1 MSVQIF
7 LQGKLLNIQSF
18 LVSPPASAPADGI
31 FVDEEALAVG
41 RSRWVALLSEV
52 VPRALLAELGLA
64 RILLG
69 SSGGGQF
76 LVVLPGEA
84 REQAEALLTSVQ
96 QDIHRLSCGRLK
108 LVWAATENL
117 GDWSVVRKRL
127 SEAMA
132 RRRGAPAT
140 DCDEKFFLPS
150 ANDGCADSDEYFIEE
165 LGRKFVDADSIG
177 WSPEEPARLKLG
189 EGKYLWSLRSTTGD
203 DSLPVARHTAP
214 SDDDAGRATASTL
227 AARAEGRPAWAI
239 LRGDVDNLGIRLRRA
254 QSIEEHVQLSVMCK
268 NFFAGELEVLC
279 SLPEFWRKVNI
290 LYCGGDDFAVYGAWD
305 ALTQLAREL
314 RRLFHRFSDE
324 NLKEFP
330 GPDGKTL
337 TMALTLAERPESS
350 FTAVYQQ
357 AGEQLEAAKCADK
370 DCFSVLGRTLEWKQV
385 AEASELKDALARM
398 VREFGCP
405 RQFLLELASLTRPE
419 TTTQGRGGRFDRPW
433 RLTRRLNRVSGGVRE
448 REFQKLRAH
457 VAAQMLGKSAAHLKL
472 RPAGSVAVGWAR
484 LLTEV

>member
-7 LQGKLLNIQSF
+7 LQGKLLDIQSF
-18 LVSPPASAPADGI
+18 LVSPPATAPGTGS
-31 FVDEEALAVG
+31 VLEEEALAVG

-52 VPRALLAELGLA
+52 VPRALLAELGLSK
-64 RILLG
+64 ILLG

-76 LVVLPGEA
+76 LVVLPSEA
-84 REQAEALLTSVQ
+84 REQAEALLTDVQ
-96 QDIHRLSCGRLK
+96 HDIHRLSGGRLK
-108 LVWAATENL
+108 LVWAVTENL

-127 SEAMA
+127 AEAMA
-132 RRRGAPAT
+132 SRRGAPAAG
-140 DCDEKFFLPS
+140 CDETFFEPGANS
-150 ANDGCADSDEYFIEE
+150 AADGADAYFIEE
-165 LGRKFVDADSIG
+165 MGRGFADAESIG

-189 EGKYLWSLRSTTGD
+189 EGKHVWSLRASAGE
-203 DSLPVARHTAP
+203 DSLPMARHTAP
-214 SDDDAGRATASTL
+214 SEDGSGRAVAATL

-239 LRGDVDNLGIRLRRA
+239 LRGDVDSLGIRLRRA
-254 QSIEEHVQLSVMCK
+254 QSIEEHVQLSVMYK

-305 ALTQLAREL
+305 ALIQLAREL

-337 TMALTLAERPESS
+337 TMAMVLANRPDAS

-357 AGEQLEAAKCADK
+357 AGEQLEAAKSADK
-370 DCFSVLGRTLEWKQV
+370 DCFSLLGRTLEWKQV
-385 AEASELKDALARM
+385 SEASDLKDALSRM
-398 VREFGCP
+398 LREFGCP

-419 TTTQGRGGRFDRPW
+419 PPTQGREDRFDRPW
-433 RLTRRLNRVSGGVRE
+433 RLNRRLNRVSGGVRE
-448 REFQKLRAH
+448 REFQKLRTH
-457 VAAQMLGKSAAHLKL
+457 VATQMLGKSAAHVKL

>member
-1 MSVQIF
+1 MSIQIF
-7 LQGKLLNIQSF
+7 LQGKLLDIQSF
-18 LVSPPASAPADGI
+18 LVSPPGSAPDSVSAADQ
-31 FVDEEALAVG
+31 EALAVG
-41 RSRWVALLSEV
+41 RSRWAALLSEA
-52 VPRALLAELGLA
+52 VPRALLAELGLS

-76 LVVLPGEA
+76 LVVLPSEA
-84 REQAEALLTSVQ
+84 LGQAEALLTAVQ
-96 QDIHRLSCGRLK
+96 EGIHELTGGRLK

-117 GDWSVVRKRL
+117 GDWSIVRKRL

-132 RRRGAPAT
+132 LRRGAPASGCRQ
-140 DCDEKFFLPS
+140 DFFTPGAALAPE
-150 ANDGCADSDEYFIEE
+150 ASDHYFREE
-165 LGRKFVDADSIG
+165 FGRLFTEADSIG
-177 WSPEEPARLKLG
+177 WSPEAPARLRIG
-189 EGKYLWSLRSTTGD
+189 EGKYTWSLRSNGGE
-203 DSLPVARHTAP
+203 DSLPSARHTAP
-214 SDDDAGRATASTL
+214 SESGSGRATAATL
-227 AARAEGRPAWAI
+227 AGRAEGLPAWGM

-254 QSIEEHVQLSVMCK
+254 QSIEEHVQLSVMYK

-305 ALTQLAREL
+305 ALIRLAREL

-324 NLKEFP
+324 NLKDFP

-337 TMALTLAERPESS
+337 TMALAVASHPEAS
-350 FTAVYQQ
+350 FTALYQQ
-357 AGEQLEAAKCADK
+357 AGEQLEAAKNADK
-370 DCFSVLGRTLEWKQV
+370 DCFSLLGRTLEWKQV
-385 AEASELKDALARM
+385 GEAAELKDALIRM

-419 TTTQGRGGRFDRPW
+419 ALAGNREDRFERPW
-433 RLTRRLNRVSGGVRE
+433 RLNRRLNRVSGTVRE

-457 VAAQMLGKSAAHLKL
+457 IAAQMLGKSVAHAKL
-472 RPAGSVAVGWAR
+472 RPAGSVAVAWAR

>member
-7 LQGKLLNIQSF
+7 LQGKLLDIQSF
-18 LVSPPASAPADGI
+18 LVSPPAGTPADGI
-31 FVDEEALAVG
+31 GVAEEALAVA

-52 VPRALLAELGLA
+52 IPRALLAELGLSK
-64 RILLG
+64 ILLG
-69 SSGGGQF
+69 ASGGGQF
-76 LVVLPGEA
+76 LVVLPSEA
-84 REQAEALLTSVQ
+84 VEQAEALLTAVQ
-96 QDIHRLSCGRLK
+96 QDIHRLSRGRLK

-132 RRRGAPAT
+132 RRRGAPAAG
-140 DCDEKFFLPS
+140 CGESFFAPGAEAPS
-150 ANDGCADSDEYFIEE
+150 GESDEYFIEE
-165 LGRKFVDADSIG
+165 FGRQFADAEQIG
-177 WSPEEPARLKLG
+177 WFPEEPARLKLG
-189 EGKYLWSLRSTTGD
+189 EGKHVWSLRARTGED
-203 DSLPVARHTAP
+203 NLPLARHMAP
-214 SDDDAGRATASTL
+214 SEDENGPASTATL
-227 AARAEGRPAWAI
+227 ASRAEGRHAWAV

-254 QSIEEHVQLSVMCK
+254 QSIEEHVQLSVMYK
-268 NFFAGELEVLC
+268 DFFAGELEVLC

-305 ALTQLAREL
+305 ALIQLAREL

-324 NLKEFP
+324 NLKDFP

-337 TMALTLAERPESS
+337 TMALALATRPDSS

-357 AGEQLEAAKCADK
+357 AGDQLEAAKSADK

-385 AEASELKDALARM
+385 AEASDLKDALSRM

-419 TTTQGRGGRFDRPW
+419 TSAESHEDRFDRPW
-433 RLTRRLNRVSGGVRE
+433 RLNRRLNRVSGGVRE

-457 VAAQMLGKSAAHLKL
+457 VAAQMLGKSAAHVKL